1 MNFRNVFAYLLSAI
15 VILIT
20 LMSLLA
26 IWDIVQW
33 EYVQAYFGKTVRS
46 LIVISISAVVIYL
59 IQSLLFKKETE
70 PRTEQKSAQ

>member
-1 MNFRNVFAYLLSAI
+1 MNIRNIFAYLLSTI

-26 IWDIVQW
+26 IWDIIQW

-46 LIVISISAVVIYL
+46 LNVISISAVVIYL
-59 IQSLLFKKETE
+59 IQSLLFKKEAE
-70 PRTEQKSAQ
+70 VKTEQKSV

>member
-1 MNFRNVFAYLLSAI
+1 MNIRNIFAYLLSTI
-15 VILIT
+15 VILIA

-26 IWDIVQW
+26 IWDIIQW

-59 IQSLLFKKETE
+59 IQSLLFKKEAE
-70 PRTEQKSAQ
+70 VKTEQKSV